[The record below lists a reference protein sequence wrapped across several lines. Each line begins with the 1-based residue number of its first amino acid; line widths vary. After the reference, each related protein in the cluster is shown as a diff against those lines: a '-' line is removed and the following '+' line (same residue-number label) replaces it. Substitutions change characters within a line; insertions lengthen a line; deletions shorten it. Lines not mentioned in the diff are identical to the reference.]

1 MSWDPVLKLYLLN
14 FVLAGPMDS
23 IRDPLKKSNRI
34 NIQFSA
40 TSKFTLSTRFDTAAS
55 ASIYVLAFSFF
66 LFFLRTC
73 TVGPVQEEKNIFF
86 CFSNG
91 SRALFTGPTNTLF
104 RKKKN
109 FKTGSYSTIHT
120 FKNYFVIMFLVFIF
134 HFLVK

>member
-73 TVGPVQEEKNIFF
+73 TVGPMQEEKNIFF
-86 CFSNG
+86 VFPM
-91 SRALFTGPTNTLF
+91 GPVHCLQDLQILYSG
-104 RKKKN
+104 KKKTLKLGPIVL
-109 FKTGSYSTIHT
+109 FIHL
-120 FKNYFVIMFLVFIF
+120 KIIL
-134 HFLVK
+134 L